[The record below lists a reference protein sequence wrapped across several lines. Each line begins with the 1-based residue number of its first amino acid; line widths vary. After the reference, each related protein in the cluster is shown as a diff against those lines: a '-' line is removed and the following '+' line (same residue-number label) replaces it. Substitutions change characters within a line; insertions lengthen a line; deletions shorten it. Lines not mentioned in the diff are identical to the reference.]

1 LVDLK
6 KNHQEYA
13 MVLLAITILS
23 AWSITSLAAGLG
35 LGAVIRTADK
45 VEKDAFMEA
54 LLSTLAE
61 RRMAR

>member
-1 LVDLK
+1 
-6 KNHQEYA
+6 
-13 MVLLAITILS
+13 MVLLAIAILS

-45 VEKDAFMEA
+45 VQKEAFMEA